1 MRYLRQSLDFLLFT
15 NIFVAL
21 VAVAQTLVFYHL
33 VQVKPSFLVLA
44 FLFAATLFIY
54 NFSIL
59 IYKPKNHQ
67 ESSYKRVRWIFRNY
81 KLNVA
86 ITITAFICLWPMFF
100 LLAATTKI
108 LVVFLAFLSFGYAFP
123 IFSVEGRKIGLR
135 NITGLKLFLI
145 AIVWALSVTFLPY
158 LELNRAQFSNLSNT
172 SVSIIIMQRFLF
184 FAAITIPFDV
194 RDIIQDKAFAIKT
207 IPILF
212 GEKKAYLISLMMLLG
227 SFLILL
233 FQFQT
238 SGFTTD
244 FFATAGIILLAAWLI
259 FKSKWEKNEY
269 YYFLYLDGV
278 LILQYLILIIFS
290 VIF

>member
-158 LELNRAQFSNLSNT
+158 LELNRAQFSNLSYT
-172 SVSIIIMQRFLF
+172 SVSIITMQRFLF

-194 RDIIQDKAFAIKT
+194 RDIFQDKAFAIKT
-207 IPILF
+207 IPVLF
-212 GEKKAYLISLMMLLG
+212 GEKKAYLISQMMLAG

>member
-1 MRYLRQSLDFLLFT
+1 
-15 NIFVAL
+15 
-21 VAVAQTLVFYHL
+21 
-33 VQVKPSFLVLA
+33 
-44 FLFAATLFIY
+44 
-54 NFSIL
+54 
-59 IYKPKNHQ
+59 
-67 ESSYKRVRWIFRNY
+67 
-81 KLNVA
+81 
-86 ITITAFICLWPMFF
+86 
-100 LLAATTKI
+100 
-108 LVVFLAFLSFGYAFP
+108 
-123 IFSVEGRKIGLR
+123 
-135 NITGLKLFLI
+135 
-145 AIVWALSVTFLPY
+145 
-158 LELNRAQFSNLSNT
+158 
-172 SVSIIIMQRFLF
+172 MQRFLF

-194 RDIIQDKAFAIKT
+194 RDIFQDKAFAIKT
-207 IPILF
+207 IPVLF
-212 GEKKAYLISLMMLLG
+212 GEKKAYLISQMMLAG

>member
-100 LLAATTKI
+100 LLATTTKI

-123 IFSVEGRKIGLR
+123 IFYVEGRKIGLR

-145 AIVWALSVTFLPY
+145 AIVWALSVTFFALF
-158 LELNRAQFSNLSNT
+158 RAQ
-172 SVSIIIMQRFLF
+172 
-184 FAAITIPFDV
+184 
-194 RDIIQDKAFAIKT
+194 
-207 IPILF
+207 
-212 GEKKAYLISLMMLLG
+212 
-227 SFLILL
+227 
-233 FQFQT
+233 
-238 SGFTTD
+238 
-244 FFATAGIILLAAWLI
+244 
-259 FKSKWEKNEY
+259 
-269 YYFLYLDGV
+269 
-278 LILQYLILIIFS
+278 
-290 VIF
+290 

>member
-100 LLAATTKI
+100 LLATPTKI

-172 SVSIIIMQRFLF
+172 SVSIITMQRFLF

-194 RDIIQDKAFAIKT
+194 RDIFQDKAFAIKT
-207 IPILF
+207 IPVLF
-212 GEKKAYLISLMMLLG
+212 GEKKAYLISQMMLAG

>member
-81 KLNVA
+81 KLNVG

-172 SVSIIIMQRFLF
+172 SVSIITMQRFLF

-194 RDIIQDKAFAIKT
+194 RDIFQDKAFAIKT
-207 IPILF
+207 IPVLF
-212 GEKKAYLISLMMLLG
+212 GEKKAYLISQMMLAG

-233 FQFQT
+233 FQFQS